1 LIIYSDTPTSLS
13 IILSHLTTPRPG
25 TATSVARNTGT
36 DLTPKFLSSID
47 RDLDNVRTI
56 AVPEGTRINVGL
68 KGGTWKRSDG
78 TLLANIVAGVG
89 GELGYIDTNQV
100 FHMEFTYAVQFVEDN
115 KWGYVHGKGFSTPTE
130 PPKTFYTL
138 ESDSVAAKG
147 LTEQTLY
154 ASGQFEGELLDAT
167 NYAFVGVIPGVI
179 PA

>member
-1 LIIYSDTPTSLS
+1 MPFPIVPLPIVPLPIFPLP
-13 IILSHLTTPRPG
+13 IFI
-25 TATSVARNTGT
+25 
-36 DLTPKFLSSID
+36 SSID
-47 RDLDNVRTI
+47 RDR
-56 AVPEGTRINVGL
+56 TRINVGL
-68 KGGTWKRSDG
+68 KGGTWKRPDG

-89 GELGYIDTNQV
+89 GELGYIDINQV

-154 ASGQFEGELLDAT
+154 ASGQFKGELLDAT
-167 NYAFVGVIPGVI
+167 NYAFVGAEG
-179 PA
+179 AESGLL